1 MQDPELLTVLITSV
15 AAVVTLLGL
24 ALIFSLV
31 CRKRAGG
38 AGKTS
43 GGPAPAPALVNL
55 DTVSLESGE
64 QSTLQFSQQKQQ
76 EMEPHP
82 HHKNVSLSTFQNTE
96 ISMLLPSS
104 SSSSASST
112 TSSAGS
118 CAGSSQ
124 FLQDIKTLDEKYSL
138 VSSTPSTAACG
149 PGQPDKRMGRF
160 KTFSESTLLE
170 SISETDSELHTKE
183 WPELGH
189 RDLAPSYGTDH
200 EHSFEHYSHHGAG
213 SACSCASSQCRN
225 NQNLTFI
232 I

>member
-43 GGPAPAPALVNL
+43 GGPAPALVNL

-64 QSTLQFSQQKQQ
+64 QSTLQFAQEKQQ

-82 HHKNVSLSTFQNTE
+82 HHKNMSLSTFQNTE

-104 SSSSASST
+104 SSSSASS
-112 TSSAGS
+112 SS
-118 CAGSSQ
+118 
-124 FLQDIKTLDEKYSL
+124 
-138 VSSTPSTAACG
+138 
-149 PGQPDKRMGRF
+149 
-160 KTFSESTLLE
+160 
-170 SISETDSELHTKE
+170 
-183 WPELGH
+183 
-189 RDLAPSYGTDH
+189 
-200 EHSFEHYSHHGAG
+200 
-213 SACSCASSQCRN
+213 
-225 NQNLTFI
+225 
-232 I
+232 